1 MTPPNSSL
9 SVDSLLALIGEL
21 QARNLMLEQ
30 QNALLLVRVADL
42 ERRLGLDSSNSSKPP
57 SSDGPGQSPRR
68 TQSLRER
75 GGRKPGGQP
84 GHPGKHL
91 KPSERVDHTIMHRPA
106 TCGSCRMVLG
116 GEAFDLVD
124 SRQVFDL
131 PAPTPLIV
139 TEHQR
144 YRCKCSGCG
153 VVTTGSFPAEVRAPV
168 QYGTRLAAVV
178 TYLSAGQFL
187 PEDRLGQ
194 ILTDLFGVTISAG
207 TIGQMIARAASR
219 TKDFAAAVCEQIR
232 HAPVKHLD
240 ETGFRVGATQQ
251 WLHVAGTGGSGGLV
265 HYRVSPKRGDVLK
278 QAAHIVVHDHWTS
291 YFQMP
296 GVTHALCNAHH
307 LRELTALVDIDGEPW
322 ARRMRGLLRDLC
334 HEVNLAPE
342 RPAGQAGALS
352 PNRSRAAKRHYDRI
366 IRAGIAWHESLSA
379 LPRDVK
385 RGRIRRRT
393 GHNLLLRLKLH
404 KDAVLLF
411 LHNPAVPFTN
421 NEAERDARMMK
432 LRQKISG
439 GFRTSHGADNF
450 ATLRTLIGTARK
462 RGWSMLETLS
472 LCPTQLIDKL
482 SVV

>member
-1 MTPPNSSL
+1 MKPPY
-9 SVDSLLALIGEL
+9 SVDSLLALIEEL

-30 QNALLLVRVADL
+30 QNALLSARVADL

-57 SSDGPGQSPRR
+57 SSDGPGQGPRR
-68 TQSLRER
+68 TRSLRER
-75 GGRKPGGQP
+75 GVRKPGGQP

-91 KPSERVDHTIMHRPA
+91 KRSEQVDHTIVHRPA
-106 TCGSCRMVLG
+106 TCGHCQAALG
-116 GEAFDLVD
+116 EEAFDLVD

-153 VVTTGSFPAEVRAPV
+153 TVTTGSFPPEVKAPV
-168 QYGTRLAAVV
+168 QYGARLSAVV
-178 TYLSAGQFL
+178 TYLSVGQFL

-194 ILTDLFGVTISAG
+194 VLTDLFGVTVSAG
-207 TIGQMIARAASR
+207 TIGQMIARAAGR
-219 TKDFAAAVCEQIR
+219 AQDFAAAVCEEIR
-232 HAPVKHLD
+232 RAPVKHLD
-240 ETGFRVGATQQ
+240 ETGFWVGATPQ
-251 WLHVAGTGGSGGLV
+251 WLHVAGTAGINGLV
-265 HYRVSPKRGDVLK
+265 HYRVSPRRGEVLT
-278 QAAHIVVHDHWTS
+278 QAAHIVMHDHWTS

-307 LRELTALVDIDGEPW
+307 LRELTALVDIDGEAW
-322 ARRMRGLLRDLC
+322 AQRMRTLLRNLC

-342 RPAGQAGALS
+342 RPADQTGAL
-352 PNRSRAAKRHYDRI
+352 PPDKIRTAERQYDRI
-366 IRAGIAWHESLSA
+366 IGSGIAWHEALPA

-393 GHNLLLRLKLH
+393 GHNLLLRLQQH
-404 KDAVLLF
+404 KEAVLLF
-411 LHNPAVPFTN
+411 LRNPAVPFTN

-439 GFRTSHGADNF
+439 GFRTPQGAHNF

-462 RGWSMLETLS
+462 RGWNMLEILS
-472 LCPTQLIDKL
+472 LCPTQLTQKIRF
-482 SVV
+482 S

>member
-1 MTPPNSSL
+1 MKPPY
-9 SVDSLLALIGEL
+9 SVDSLLALIEEL

-30 QNALLLVRVADL
+30 QNALLSARVADL

-57 SSDGPGQSPRR
+57 SSDGPGQGPRR
-68 TQSLRER
+68 TRSLRER
-75 GGRKPGGQP
+75 GVRKPGGQP

-91 KPSERVDHTIMHRPA
+91 KRSEQVDHTIVHRPA
-106 TCGSCRMVLG
+106 TCGHCQAALG
-116 GEAFDLVD
+116 EEAFDLVD

-153 VVTTGSFPAEVRAPV
+153 TVTTGSFPPEVKAPV
-168 QYGTRLAAVV
+168 QYGARLSAVV
-178 TYLSAGQFL
+178 TYLSVGQFL

-194 ILTDLFGVTISAG
+194 VLTDLFGVTVSAG
-207 TIGQMIARAASR
+207 TIGQMIARAAGR
-219 TKDFAAAVCEQIR
+219 AQDFAAAVCEEIR
-232 HAPVKHLD
+232 RAPVKHLD
-240 ETGFRVGATQQ
+240 ETGFWVGATPQ
-251 WLHVAGTGGSGGLV
+251 WLHVAGTAGINGLV
-265 HYRVSPKRGDVLK
+265 HYRVSPRRGEVLT
-278 QAAHIVVHDHWTS
+278 QAAHIVMHDHWTS

-307 LRELTALVDIDGEPW
+307 LRELTALVDIDGEAW
-322 ARRMRGLLRDLC
+322 AQRMRTLLRNLC

-342 RPAGQAGALS
+342 RPADQTGAL
-352 PNRSRAAKRHYDRI
+352 PPDKIRTAERQYDRI
-366 IRAGIAWHESLSA
+366 IGSGIAWHEALPA

-393 GHNLLLRLKLH
+393 GHNLLLRLQQH
-404 KDAVLLF
+404 KEAVLLF
-411 LHNPAVPFTN
+411 LRNPAVPFTN

-439 GFRTSHGADNF
+439 GFRTPQGAHNF

-462 RGWSMLETLS
+462 RGWNMLETLS
-472 LCPTQLIDKL
+472 LCPTQLTQKIRF
-482 SVV
+482 S

>member
-1 MTPPNSSL
+1 MTPLDSSL
-9 SVDSLLALIGEL
+9 SVDALLALIGEL

-30 QNALLLVRVADL
+30 QNALLTVRVADL

-57 SSDGPGQSPRR
+57 SSDGPGQAPRR

-75 GGRKPGGQP
+75 GLKQPGGQP

-91 KPSERVDHTIMHRPA
+91 KRSEQVDHTIIHRPA
-106 TCGSCRMVLG
+106 SCGRCRTSLG
-116 GEAFDLVD
+116 GELLDLV
-124 SRQVFDL
+124 SRRQVFDL
-131 PAPTPLIV
+131 PAPAPLLV
-139 TEHQR
+139 TEHQL

-153 VVTTGSFPAEVRAPV
+153 AFTAGSFPPEVRAPV
-168 QYGTRLAAVV
+168 QYGARLAAVV

-207 TIGQMIARAASR
+207 TIGQMIVRAASR
-219 TKDFAAAVCEQIR
+219 TQDFAAAVCEQIR
-232 HAPVKHLD
+232 RAPVKHLD
-240 ETGFRVGATQQ
+240 ETGFWVGAKPQ
-251 WLHVAGTGGSGGLV
+251 WLHVAGTAGINGLV
-265 HYRVSPKRGDVLK
+265 HYRVSPRRGEVLT

-291 YFQMP
+291 YFQMS

-307 LRELTALVDIDGEPW
+307 LRELTALVDIEGEAW
-322 ARRMRGLLRDLC
+322 ARRMRGLLRCLC
-334 HEVNLAPE
+334 HEVNLMPE
-342 RPAGQAGALS
+342 RPADQTGALR
-352 PNRSRAAKRHYDRI
+352 PNRIRAAEWLYDRI
-366 IRAGIAWHESLSA
+366 VNAGIAWHEALPA
-379 LPRDVK
+379 LPRDIK

-393 GHNLLLRLKLH
+393 GHNLLLRLKSL
-404 KDAVLLF
+404 KEAVLLF

-439 GFRTSHGADNF
+439 GFRTSQGADNF

-462 RGWSMLETLS
+462 RGWDMLETLS
-472 LCPTQLIDKL
+472 SCPTQLIHKI
-482 SVV
+482 SVA

>member
-1 MTPPNSSL
+1 MTPPDSSL
-9 SVDSLLALIGEL
+9 SGDALLALIGEL

-42 ERRLGLDSSNSSKPP
+42 ERRLDLDSSNSSKPP
-57 SSDGPGQSPRR
+57 SSDGPGQAPRR
-68 TQSLRER
+68 TKSLRER
-75 GGRKPGGQP
+75 GSKRPGGQP

-91 KPSERVDHTIMHRPA
+91 KRSERVDHTIVHRPA
-106 TCGSCRMVLG
+106 ICGGCRMALDG
-116 GEAFDLVD
+116 QALELVG

-131 PAPTPLIV
+131 SAPTPLIV

-144 YRCKCSGCG
+144 YRCKCSDCG
-153 VVTTGSFPAEVRAPV
+153 AVTTGAFPAEVSAPV
-168 QYGTRLAAVV
+168 QYGARLAAVV

-207 TIGQMIARAASR
+207 TVGQMIARAASR
-219 TKDFAAAVCEQIR
+219 TQDFAAAVCEQIR
-232 HAPVKHLD
+232 RAPVKHLD
-240 ETGFRVGATQQ
+240 ETGFWVSATPQ
-251 WLHVAGTGGSGGLV
+251 WLHVAGTAGSNGLV
-265 HYRVSPKRGDVLK
+265 HYRVSSRRGDVLTR
-278 QAAHIVVHDHWTS
+278 AAHIVVHDHWTS

-296 GVTHALCNAHH
+296 DVRHALCNAHH
-307 LRELTALVDIDGEPW
+307 LRELTALVDIDGEAW
-322 ARRMRGLLRDLC
+322 ARRMRTLLRNLC

-342 RPAGQAGALS
+342 RPAGQTSAL
-352 PNRSRAAKRHYDRI
+352 PPDRIRTAERHYDRI
-366 IRAGIAWHESLSA
+366 IRAGIAWHEA
-379 LPRDVK
+379 LPALHRDIK

-393 GHNLLLRLKLH
+393 GHNLLLRLKSL
-404 KDAVLLF
+404 KQAVLLF

-439 GFRTSHGADNF
+439 GFRTSQGADNF

-462 RGWSMLETLS
+462 RGWNMLETLS

-482 SVV
+482 SVA

>member
-1 MTPPNSSL
+1 MKPPHSL

-30 QNALLLVRVADL
+30 QNALLLARVADL

-57 SSDGPGQSPRR
+57 SSDGPGQGPRR
-68 TQSLRER
+68 TRSLRER
-75 GGRKPGGQP
+75 GVRKPGGQP

-91 KPSERVDHTIMHRPA
+91 KRSDQVDHTIIHRPA
-106 TCGSCRMVLG
+106 TCRGCQAALG
-116 GEAFDLVD
+116 EEPLDFVD

-131 PAPTPLIV
+131 PAPRPLIV

-144 YRCKCSGCG
+144 YRCTCSGCG
-153 VVTTGSFPAEVRAPV
+153 AVTTGTFPTEVKAPA
-168 QYGTRLAAVV
+168 QYGARLSAVV

-194 ILTDLFGVTISAG
+194 VLTDLFGVTVSAG

-219 TKDFAAAVCEQIR
+219 TRDFAAAVCEEIR
-232 HAPVKHLD
+232 GAPVKHLD
-240 ETGFRVGATQQ
+240 ETGFWVGATPQ
-251 WLHVAGTGGSGGLV
+251 WLHVAGTAGINGLV
-265 HYRVSPKRGDVLK
+265 HYRVSQRRGEVLT
-278 QAAHIVVHDHWTS
+278 QAAHIVMHDHWTS

-307 LRELTALVDIDGEPW
+307 LRELTALVDIDGEAW
-322 ARRMRGLLRDLC
+322 ARRMRTLLRDLC

-342 RPAGQAGALS
+342 RPAGQTGAL
-352 PNRSRAAKRHYDRI
+352 PPAKIRTAERKYDRI
-366 IRAGIAWHESLSA
+366 IRAGIAWHEALPA

-404 KDAVLLF
+404 KEAVLLF
-411 LHNPAVPFTN
+411 LRNPAVPFTN

-439 GFRTSHGADNF
+439 GFRTSQGADNF

-462 RGWSMLETLS
+462 RGWNMLETLS
-472 LCPTQLIDKL
+472 ACPTQLTHKIRL
-482 SVV
+482 A

>member
-9 SVDSLLALIGEL
+9 SLDALLALIGEL

-30 QNALLLVRVADL
+30 QNGVLTARIADL

-57 SSDGPGQSPRR
+57 SSDGPGKAPRR

-75 GGRKPGGQP
+75 GLKKPGGQP
-84 GHPGKHL
+84 GHAGKHL
-91 KPSERVDHTIMHRPA
+91 KRSERIDHRIVHRPA
-106 TCGSCRMVLG
+106 WCGRCQAGLG
-116 GEAFDLVD
+116 DHPVQLVD

-131 PAPTPLIV
+131 PAPAALII

-144 YRCKCSGCG
+144 YGCQCRSCG
-153 VVTTGSFPAEVRAPV
+153 AVTTGSFPPEVRAPV
-168 QYGTRLAAVV
+168 QYGSRLAGVV
-178 TYLSAGQFL
+178 TSLSAGQFL

-207 TIGQMIARAASR
+207 TIGHMIARAASR
-219 TKDFAAAVCEQIR
+219 TQDFAAAVCEKIR
-232 HAPVKHLD
+232 RAPVKHLD
-240 ETGFRVGATQQ
+240 ETGFWVGTRPQ
-251 WLHVAGTGGSGGLV
+251 WLHVAGTAGVDGLV
-265 HYRVSPKRGDVLK
+265 HYRVSPQRGAVLAG
-278 QAAHIVVHDHWTS
+278 AAHIVMHDHWTS
-291 YFQMP
+291 YFQMS

-307 LRELTALVDIDGEPW
+307 LRELTALVDIEGEAW
-322 ARRMRGLLRDLC
+322 ARRMRRLLRSLC
-334 HEVNLAPE
+334 HAVKLAWEHPQDQTGAP
-342 RPAGQAGALS
+342 RPA
-352 PNRSRAAKRHYDRI
+352 RIRAAERLYDRI
-366 IRAGIAWHESLSA
+366 VRDGIAWHEALPA
-379 LPRDVK
+379 LPRDIK

-404 KDAVLLF
+404 KEAVLLF

-439 GFRTSHGADNF
+439 GFRTSQGADNF

-462 RGWSMLETLS
+462 RGWDMLETLS
-472 LCPTQLIDKL
+472 CNPTQLIPRL
-482 SVV
+482 RAA

>member
-1 MTPPNSSL
+1 MKPPHSL

-30 QNALLLVRVADL
+30 QNALLLARVADL

-57 SSDGPGQSPRR
+57 SSDGPGQGPRR
-68 TQSLRER
+68 TRSLRER
-75 GGRKPGGQP
+75 GERKPGGQP

-91 KPSERVDHTIMHRPA
+91 KRSEHVDHTIIHRPA
-106 TCGSCRMVLG
+106 TCGHCQAVLG
-116 GEAFDLVD
+116 AEPLDLVD

-131 PAPTPLIV
+131 PAPRPLVV

-144 YRCKCSGCG
+144 YRCTCSGCG
-153 VVTTGSFPAEVRAPV
+153 AVTTGSFPSEVRAPV
-168 QYGTRLAAVV
+168 QYGARLSAVV
-178 TYLSAGQFL
+178 TYLSAGQFV

-194 ILTDLFGVTISAG
+194 ILTDLFGVTVSSG

-219 TKDFAAAVCEQIR
+219 TQGFAAAVCEEIR
-232 HAPVKHLD
+232 GAPVKHLD
-240 ETGFRVGATQQ
+240 ETGFWVGATPQ
-251 WLHVAGTGGSGGLV
+251 WLHVAGTAGINGLV
-265 HYRVSPKRGDVLK
+265 HYRVSQRRGEVLT
-278 QAAHIVVHDHWTS
+278 QAAHIVMHDHWTS

-307 LRELTALVDIDGEPW
+307 LRELTALVDIDGEAW
-322 ARRMRGLLRDLC
+322 ARRMRTLLRDLC

-342 RPAGQAGALS
+342 RPAGQTGALL
-352 PNRSRAAKRHYDRI
+352 PDRIRTAERQYDRI
-366 IRAGIAWHESLSA
+366 IRAGIAWHEALPA

-393 GHNLLLRLKLH
+393 GHNLLLRLKQH
-404 KDAVLLF
+404 KQAVLLF
-411 LHNPAVPFTN
+411 LRNPAVPFTN

-439 GFRTSHGADNF
+439 GFRTSQGADNF

-462 RGWSMLETLS
+462 RGWNMLETLS
-472 LCPTQLIDKL
+472 LCPTQLIGRL
-482 SVV
+482 SAA